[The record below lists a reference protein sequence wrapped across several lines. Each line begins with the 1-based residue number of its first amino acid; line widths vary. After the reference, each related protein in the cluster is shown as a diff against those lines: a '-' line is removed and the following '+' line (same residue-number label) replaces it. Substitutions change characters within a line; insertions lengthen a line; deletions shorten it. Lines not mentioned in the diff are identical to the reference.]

1 MNERIQEIQ
10 QQRLDPNTPS
20 LTRIELTNELA
31 HLIVRKTTEGYDG
44 TRD

>member
-1 MNERIQEIQ
+1 MNERIEQIQ
-10 QQRLDPNTPS
+10 TLRLDPNTPS

-31 HLIVRKTTEGYDG
+31 HLIVRKTTEDYDG